1 MKVKLN
7 FLITIV
13 IKMISDRKVTKKRL
27 GVSFRQAF
35 LKNHDVFLF
44 NQHLLCCHT
53 AGIADLN
60 EIQTFLVKVNVLFAF
75 GFAQSHAVL
84 T

>member
-7 FLITIV
+7 FFITIV

-35 LKNHDVFLF
+35 LKNHDVFYSTNIFFVVMPLA
-44 NQHLLCCHT
+44 LL
-53 AGIADLN
+53 IWMKYKP
-60 EIQTFLVKVNVLFAF
+60 FL
-75 GFAQSHAVL
+75 SR
-84 T
+84 

>member
-7 FLITIV
+7 FFITIV

-35 LKNHDVFLF
+35 LKNHDVFYLTNIF
-44 NQHLLCCHT
+44 FVVMPLALL
-53 AGIADLN
+53 I
-60 EIQTFLVKVNVLFAF
+60 
-75 GFAQSHAVL
+75 
-84 T
+84 